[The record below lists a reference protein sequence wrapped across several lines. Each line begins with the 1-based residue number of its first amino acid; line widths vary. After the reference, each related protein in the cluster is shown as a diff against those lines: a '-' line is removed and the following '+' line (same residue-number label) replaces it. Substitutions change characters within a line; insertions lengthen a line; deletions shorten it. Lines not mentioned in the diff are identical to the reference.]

1 MIQKNVLTYDTGDPP
16 PDLCPTPPC
25 QSQHPHAVLHAVG
38 QSLEIPAMKAN
49 GTPKKPQTK
58 MTGWKTIHKCKM
70 YLLLEMVI
78 FQPAILDFMIED

>member
-1 MIQKNVLTYDTGDPP
+1 MIQKNVLTYDTGDSS

-49 GTPKKPQTK
+49 GKALLHPQK
-58 MTGWKTIHKCKM
+58 
-70 YLLLEMVI
+70 
-78 FQPAILDFMIED
+78 AAN